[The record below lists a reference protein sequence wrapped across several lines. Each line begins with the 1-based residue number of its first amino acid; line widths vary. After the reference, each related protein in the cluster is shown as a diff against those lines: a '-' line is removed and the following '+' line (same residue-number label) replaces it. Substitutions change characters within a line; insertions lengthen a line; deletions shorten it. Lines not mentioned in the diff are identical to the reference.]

1 MYTPLHLKY
10 RPQQLSQIIG
20 QEHIVRTLDNAILS
34 GGSHSTN
41 ALSKIAPAYL
51 FTGPKGTGKTS
62 TARILAKSL
71 NCLSTEEPTTK
82 PCGECNSCQ
91 TISHSSSLDVTE
103 LDAASHSGVDNIR
116 EIVSNLQLKPI
127 ESRRKIL
134 IVDECHALSH
144 QSWQALLKT
153 VEQPPTHVVF
163 IFCTT
168 EVHKVPETII
178 SRCQKFDFRRV
189 SLSLVVDYLEKVA
202 HQESINI
209 TPTALTAIA
218 KACHG
223 HLRDS
228 LKLLDQLTLLGFGE
242 ITPNWVWELSG
253 TIPEHDLVTFCENI
267 TKGEMTGNLGI
278 LQDWMK
284 YGKHPITIHTSLVS
298 FLKDLLI
305 CKTNPNGRNLT
316 ELEEDTWK
324 ELTTIS
330 KSWSI
335 NHIQSA
341 IALLMARQ
349 NLMRDE
355 GAHLWLQAT
364 LIEIV
369 STTSS
374 PQAQPW
380 KNWKTAQDAINWG
393 KEQLPHLSQA
403 QLQEH
408 WQKLTPINGKKA
420 PAWVQLVE
428 KLQTA

>member
-20 QEHIVRTLDNAILS
+20 QEHIVRTLNNAILLKK
-34 GGSHSTN
+34 T
-41 ALSKIAPAYL
+41 APACL

-71 NCLSTEEPTTK
+71 NCQSTEEPTTE
-82 PCGECNSCQ
+82 PCGKCNSCQ

-127 ESRRKIL
+127 EGRYKIL
-134 IVDECHALSH
+134 IIDECHALSH

-153 VEQPPTHVVF
+153 LEQPPAHVVF

-168 EVHKVPETII
+168 EVHKVPETIT

-189 SLSLVVDYLEKVA
+189 TLSLVVNYLEKVA
-202 HQESINI
+202 HQEGINI
-209 TPTALTAIA
+209 NPLALTAVA
-218 KACHG
+218 KANKG

-228 LKLLDQLTLLGFGE
+228 LKLLDQLTLLGEEE

-253 TIPEHDLVTFCENI
+253 IIPEYDLVTFFENI
-267 TKGEMTGNLGI
+267 TLRQITDNLGI
-278 LQDWMK
+278 LQDWIEC
-284 YGKHPITIHTSLVS
+284 GKHPITVHTSLVS
-298 FLKDLLI
+298 FLKDLLV
-305 CKTNPNGRNLT
+305 CKTNPDGRNIT
-316 ELEEDTWK
+316 QLEEETWNS
-324 ELTTIS
+324 LTTIS
-330 KSWSI
+330 KSWSV
-335 NHIQSA
+335 NHIHSA

-355 GAHLWLQAT
+355 NAHLWMEAT
-364 LIEIV
+364 IIEIV
-369 STTSS
+369 QTTKSS
-374 PQAQPW
+374 SQTQPW
-380 KNWKTAQDAINWG
+380 KDWKTAQDAINWA
-393 KEQLPHLSQA
+393 KEQLPHLSQT

-420 PAWVQLVE
+420 LVWVEVIQ
-428 KLQTA
+428 KLQQTQLQQA

>member
-20 QEHIVRTLDNAILS
+20 QEHIVRTLNNAILLKK
-34 GGSHSTN
+34 T
-41 ALSKIAPAYL
+41 APAYL

-71 NCLSTEEPTTK
+71 NCQSTEEPTTE
-82 PCGECNSCQ
+82 PCGKCNSCQ

-127 ESRRKIL
+127 EGKYKIL
-134 IVDECHALSH
+134 IIDECHALSH

-153 VEQPPTHVVF
+153 LEQPPAHVVF

-168 EVHKVPETII
+168 EVHKVPETIT

-189 SLSLVVDYLEKVA
+189 TLSLVVNYLEKVA
-202 HQESINI
+202 HQEGINI
-209 TPTALTAIA
+209 NPLALTAVA
-218 KACHG
+218 KVNKG

-228 LKLLDQLTLLGFGE
+228 LKLLDQLTLLEERE

-253 TIPEHDLVTFCENI
+253 IIPEYDLVTFFENI
-267 TKGEMTGNLGI
+267 TLRQIRGNLGI
-278 LQDWMK
+278 LQNWIEC
-284 YGKHPITIHTSLVS
+284 GKHPISIHTSLVS
-298 FLKDLLI
+298 FLKDLLV
-305 CKTNPNGRNLT
+305 CKTNPDGRSIT
-316 ELEEDTWK
+316 QLEEETWNC
-324 ELTTIS
+324 LTTIS
-330 KSWSI
+330 KSWSV
-335 NHIQSA
+335 NHIHNA

-355 GAHLWLQAT
+355 NAHLWMEAT
-364 LIEIV
+364 IIEIV
-369 STTSS
+369 QTTKSS
-374 PQAQPW
+374 SQTQPW
-380 KNWKTAQDAINWG
+380 KDWKTAQDAINWA
-393 KEQLPHLSQA
+393 KEQLPHLSQT
-403 QLQEH
+403 QLEEH

-420 PAWVQLVE
+420 LVWVEVIQ
-428 KLQTA
+428 KLQQTQLQQA